1 MYQPKIRED
10 LIPRLYRLAH
20 ARRIPMTTLVSD
32 LLEGA
37 LERLEKSEAD
47 GYQTAARP
55 QAEGEN

>member
-10 LIPRLYRLAH
+10 LIPRLYCLAR
-20 ARRIPMTTLVSD
+20 ARGIPMTTLVSE

-47 GYQTAARP
+47 GYQRAARP